1 MTMQMTTRTTPT
13 TRPDPLQ
20 SFSPLHISNAVITGS
35 TDTTFDLPMIFR
47 FLEIQDP
54 VVKLQFNDQQKEG
67 SGISACK
74 TFYNQ
79 VTFSLSNKANVKLF
93 NNGKY
98 QISGVKNLASARSN
112 LETVLKLLPVI
123 KGRIE
128 VEPDVVSKVLCFNG
142 RVLLKNEADIY
153 HCSSGV
159 YKNGFFMIDGNVC
172 VTADFDDRLLVAT
185 RHGNEKKKNLYN
197 IDCEYVGFVQY
208 IMKRKNKNLC
218 LKGAYFTKISDTS
231 FLIHDKFINN
241 VPIGEMNIHV
251 TGNIKDHRV
260 SEKVTLEF
268 SACKGFPQ
276 ITSMTL
282 ANINCN
288 IKFQPNKS
296 VNIDRDLL
304 CKYLA
309 DMGVPY
315 NFDPC
320 KYPGVKFSHQ
330 NTKITIFRTGS
341 VLFSGKHEIKDAILW
356 IASVF
361 NENDFVK
368 TAATPTPEAS
378 EAIEAAEELSIWDI
392 M

>member
-1 MTMQMTTRTTPT
+1 MTARTL
-13 TRPDPLQ
+13 DPLQ

-98 QISGVKNLASARSN
+98 QISGVKNLAGARSN

-128 VEPDVVSKVLCFNG
+128 VKPDVVSKVLCFNG

-172 VTADFDDRLLVAT
+172 VISDFDDRLLVAT
-185 RHGNEKKKNLYN
+185 RHGNGKKKNLYN

-231 FLIHDKFINN
+231 FLIHDKYVNN
-241 VPIGEMNIHV
+241 TPIGEMNIHI
-251 TGNIKDHRV
+251 TGTIKDHRA

-268 SACKGFPQ
+268 SACKENPQ

-288 IKFQPNKS
+288 IKFQPNES

-309 DMGVPY
+309 DTSVPY

-361 NENDFVK
+361 DENDFVK
-368 TAATPTPEAS
+368 KPTASATAATTSAQES
-378 EAIEAAEELSIWDI
+378 ELSIWDI